1 VIAVAVVLGLSG
13 GATGAIFSQEH
24 APARQTAADLG
35 TAGLVESQLAGFAP
49 ALRQSVS
56 AHTDALRAT
65 QGVAHC
71 RMAPAAA
78 IGLMYRA
85 IIRRQRALDRLDR
98 LTVSA
103 VPGGGLMASDLRNA
117 LRQSIAADQD
127 VIGWMQDV
135 QESRCPVSLQRDL
148 SFQAGLRAAARA
160 TRAQR
165 SFLARWNPVARRYGQ
180 TTLSPGQF

>member
-24 APARQTAADLG
+24 APARQTAADLRA
-35 TAGLVESQLAGFAP
+35 AGRAESQLAGFAP
-49 ALRQSVS
+49 VLRQSVA

-65 QGVAHC
+65 RGVAHC

-103 VPGGGLMASDLRNA
+103 VPSGGLMASDLRDA

-135 QESRCPVSLQRDL
+135 QESRCPVSPQQDL
-148 SFQAGLRAAARA
+148 SFQAELRAAARA
-160 TRAQR
+160 TSAQR
-165 SFLARWNPVARRYGQ
+165 SFLARWNPLARQYGQ